1 MTKFTEQQRLDVV
14 DKYSLFDSEPE
25 LEYDNIT
32 FLASKVCNTPISTIT
47 LVDEN
52 RQWFKSKIGF
62 EHNENPFP

>member
-1 MTKFTEQQRLDVV
+1 MTKFTEEQRLDIV

-32 FLASKVCNTPISTIT
+32 FLASKLCNTPISTIT

-52 RQWFKSKIGF
+52 R
-62 EHNENPFP
+62 